1 MPKNRMP
8 TTLLKLR
15 HPVRWFGRVARLAAF
30 TLLALI
36 AGNQAA
42 WSEVLPAHA
51 KDVTLGVVT
60 CASALC
66 HGSIAPWPGSPVA
79 QNEYVVWSRLDK
91 HAGAYKLLLNA
102 QSKAIAAKLGLPQL
116 AHQSAICL
124 DCHTHNPITPP
135 GPKHQVSDGVSCEA
149 CHGPSERWLAG
160 HTAPDASHASNVAAG
175 LFPVEQPLQRAELC
189 LSCHLGAKDK
199 VVTHRIMAAGHPRLS
214 FELNTFTQLQP
225 SHAKAKPA
233 TDRPAHAGYGVQVWA
248 LGQAVAVKAQLD
260 LLTDPVR
267 GRDGAFPELTL
278 FDCHACHH
286 PMADTRWTSK
296 SAFGPRTAPGL
307 VRLNDAS
314 MVMLR
319 QILRQTDPAL
329 GERFGTA
336 VAQLHQAL
344 AGQGNLA
351 SSATTLKDLATA
363 AAQSLQ
369 RRPVTPGHLRAM
381 ALTVIDEGLQGN
393 YSDYVSAE
401 QASMALGSM
410 GNALAANA
418 SVTSVAALN
427 QALTRLRATLKAD
440 EQYHAEDF
448 KNRLR
453 QLRPLLAG
461 NTSKP

>member
-1 MPKNRMP
+1 MISLDRLS
-8 TTLLKLR
+8 TCILVTLRQFNL
-15 HPVRWFGRVARLAAF
+15 VA
-30 TLLALI
+30 LALF
-36 AGNQAA
+36 AYPA
-42 WSEVLPAHA
+42 WSDVLPAHA
-51 KDVTLGVVT
+51 KDATQGVVT
-60 CASALC
+60 CASSLC
-66 HGSIAPWPGSPVA
+66 HGSIAPWHGSPVA

-91 HAGAYKLLLNA
+91 HAGAYKLLLNV
-102 QSKAIAAKLGLPQL
+102 QSKSIASKLGLPQA

-124 DCHTHNPITPP
+124 DCHAHNPAAPP
-135 GPKHQVSDGVSCEA
+135 SPKHQVSDGIGCEG
-149 CHGPSERWLAG
+149 CHGPAERWLAA
-160 HTAPDASHASNVAAG
+160 HTAADATHASNLAAG

-233 TDRPAHAGYGVQVWA
+233 TELPSHAAHGVQVWA
-248 LGQAVAVKAQLD
+248 LGQAVAIKAQLE
-260 LLTDPVR
+260 LLMDPVR

-286 PMADTRWTSK
+286 PMADARWTSK
-296 SAFGPRTAPGL
+296 SSFGPRSAPGL

-314 MVMLR
+314 MIMLR

-344 AGQGNLA
+344 GGKGNVTQ
-351 SSATTLKDLATA
+351 SATLVKDLATSA
-363 AAQSLQ
+363 TQSLQ
-369 RRPVTPGHLRAM
+369 RSPVSTGHLRAM
-381 ALTVIDEGLQGN
+381 AMNVIDEGLQGN

-401 QASMALGSM
+401 QASMALGSI

-427 QALTRLRATLKAD
+427 QALVRLRATLKAD

-461 NTSKP
+461 KTSKP